1 MAQCFLIL
9 EDGTVMEGTGFGFEK
24 ATYGEVVFTTGMT
37 GYQESIT
44 DPSYRGQILIMSY
57 PLIGNYGVN
66 PKDFESSKVQ
76 VNGYVVRERC
86 ERPTST
92 YSNES
97 IHNFLKQNGIPGI
110 SGLDTRSLI
119 IGIREHGTLKGAISF
134 DDDIESVLE
143 EVRKMPHPTER
154 NLVDEVSTDEIRR
167 YPREGARTV
176 ALIDCGTKLNIL
188 RELRK
193 RFEVIQLPYD
203 TPPSFFRNHDID
215 GVVVSNGPGDP
226 DHPELRE
233 TVIRTLE
240 EIKEDYPMMGVC
252 MGNQLLSLAFGGET
266 YKMKFGHRGA
276 NQPVRFRDKVYITA
290 QNHGFAVREE
300 SLDDCEFKPDQFNV
314 NDGTVEGM
322 RHQELPIFT
331 VQYHPEVSPGPRDT
345 VFLFDEFV
353 DQMGE
358 CA

>member
-24 ATYGEVVFTTGMT
+24 TTYGEVVFTTGMT

-66 PKDFESSKVQ
+66 PNDFESSQVQ
-76 VNGYVVRERC
+76 VNGYVVREGC
-86 ERPTST
+86 ERPAST

-97 IHNFLKQNGIPGI
+97 IRNFLKQNGVPGI

-143 EVRKMPHPTER
+143 KVRKMPHPTER
-154 NLVDEVSTDEIRR
+154 NLVEEVSTKEIKR
-167 YPREGARTV
+167 YPREGAKTV

-193 RFEVIQLPYD
+193 RFDVVQLPYD
-203 TPPSFFRNHDID
+203 TPPSFFRNNEVD

-226 DHPELRE
+226 AHPELKK
-233 TVIRTLE
+233 TTIRTLA
-240 EIKEDYPMMGVC
+240 EIKEGYPIMGVC

-290 QNHGFAVREE
+290 QNHGYAVKEE
-300 SLDDCEFKPDQFNV
+300 SLDDCEFQPDQFNV

-322 RHQELPIFT
+322 RHKELPIFT
-331 VQYHPEVSPGPRDT
+331 VQYHPEVSPGPKDT

-353 DQMGE
+353 DLMEE